1 MQATLAFYFQAGR
14 KMGSLDG
21 KVAFITGAGSG
32 IGRGVAER
40 LAKEGANIC
49 IADMDLEGA
58 ERTADLVGQLGAKAV
73 VVKCNVASEQQ
84 LKDAVEQCASQFGRL
99 DISVANAGI
108 GRGGHILE
116 LSLKDWQDQL
126 DVNLTGVFLTV
137 QATAR
142 KMVEYGNGG
151 RIVCLASLA
160 AETTGSGIWSYSVT
174 KAGVRMM
181 VRGLGQELG
190 EHGITVNAIGPGV
203 IDTPLAA
210 GLAGEE
216 GGAIRANLEARTPVG
231 RAGETTDIAGLVN
244 FMVGPDGSFMT
255 GSYVIMDGGLRDAR
269 GLGPEQNEAIAQESM
284 QIMQK
289 NAARRDRL
297 QTLLDDR

>member
-1 MQATLAFYFQAGR
+1 
-14 KMGSLDG
+14 MGSLDG

-40 LAKEGANIC
+40 LAKEGASIC
-49 IADMDLEGA
+49 IADMDQQGA

-84 LKDAVEQCASQFGRL
+84 LKDAVEQCASRFGRL

-108 GRGGHILE
+108 ARGGHILE

-142 KMVEYGNGG
+142 KMVEFDNGG
-151 RIVCLASLA
+151 RIICLASLA
-160 AETTGSGIWSYSVT
+160 AEVTGSGIWSYSVT

-181 VRGLGQELG
+181 VRGLAQELG

-216 GGAIRANLEARTPVG
+216 GGAIRSNLEKRTPVG
-231 RAGETTDIAGLVN
+231 RAGETADIAGLVN
-244 FMVGPDGSFMT
+244 FMAGPDGSFMT

-269 GLGPEQNEAIAQESM
+269 GLAPEQNEAVIQESM
-284 QIMQK
+284 QIMEKSAQ
-289 NAARRDRL
+289 RRSKM
-297 QTLLDDR
+297 QVLLDDR